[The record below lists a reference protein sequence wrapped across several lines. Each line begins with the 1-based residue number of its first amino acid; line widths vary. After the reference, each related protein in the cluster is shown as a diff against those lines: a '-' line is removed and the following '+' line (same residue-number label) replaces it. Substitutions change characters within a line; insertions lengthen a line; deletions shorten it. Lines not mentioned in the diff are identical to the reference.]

1 MTKAELGEH
10 IRLGDEIKLLENKIK
25 ELEAHGSKTSTD
37 VVKGSSKHFP
47 YTEHP
52 IKITG
57 FDEEY
62 ADRVEASIRRK
73 INRLKNLRLQ
83 REKEAER
90 IFEFINSQKDSRT
103 RQVLTYVYIDGKTQK
118 EVGKIMHLDQSIVSR
133 TISSVIK

>member
-1 MTKAELGEH
+1 MTKAELGEY

-25 ELEAHGSKTSTD
+25 ELEASGSKTSTD

-83 REKEAER
+83 REKEAEQ
-90 IFEFINSQKDSRT
+90 IFEFINSQKESRT
-103 RQVLTYVYIDGKTQK
+103 RQVLTYIYIDGKIQK
-118 EVGKIMHLDQSIVSR
+118 EVAKIMHIDQSLVSLI
-133 TISSVIK
+133 ISNALK